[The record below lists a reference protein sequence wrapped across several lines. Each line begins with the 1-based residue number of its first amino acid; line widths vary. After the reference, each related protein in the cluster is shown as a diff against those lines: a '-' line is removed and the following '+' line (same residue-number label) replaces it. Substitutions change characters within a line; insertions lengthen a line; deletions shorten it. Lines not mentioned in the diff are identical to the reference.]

1 MVYPPDIS
9 PPRPPPLDF
18 QPCASIISKTEKNTK
33 LRFRSTERLCLQI
46 SSNFQ
51 CKIATMFCMSM
62 CLDVFKYLCMFVC
75 LVVCTLSTPVLIF
88 QKLEAKTFAQF
99 CRRLLSLK
107 NVLLVASVFIKMLL
121 KESQD
126 LHKT

>member
-1 MVYPPDIS
+1 
-9 PPRPPPLDF
+9 LDF

-75 LVVCTLSTPVLIF
+75 LFVCTLSTPVLIF